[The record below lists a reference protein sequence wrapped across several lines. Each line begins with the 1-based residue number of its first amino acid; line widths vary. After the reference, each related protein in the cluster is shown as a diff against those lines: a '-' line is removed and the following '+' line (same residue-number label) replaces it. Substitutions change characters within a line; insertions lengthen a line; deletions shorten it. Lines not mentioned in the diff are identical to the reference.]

1 MIKLW
6 IKLQCRLGKVVN
18 ITSRGKYPANVLSNF
33 WGNSFKIDG
42 IECKSMEGFLQ
53 SLKHQDVDKQRQI
66 CSMKGGKAKHQG
78 TNTWKIKQQV
88 YWHGKAMG
96 RQSNEFYHLIYKA
109 YCAMFEQSVSFHDAL
124 MLTRGKKLFH
134 ASGVNNPL
142 DTILTRDEFCRVL
155 TEMREKEIVATNSL
169 LGKKIVYV
177 DMDNVLVDFQSGIDA
192 LSEEIKKEYEGRLDE
207 VPGFFADLKP
217 MPGAVEALHE
227 LVQHYEVYIL
237 STAPWEN
244 PSAWSDKV
252 KWVTK
257 YLDDIC
263 HKRLILSHHKNL
275 NEGDYLIDDR
285 GKNGA
290 SEFGGE
296 WIQFGSEKFPDWESV
311 VRWFERA

>member
-1 MIKLW
+1 
-6 IKLQCRLGKVVN
+6 
-18 ITSRGKYPANVLSNF
+18 
-33 WGNSFKIDG
+33 
-42 IECKSMEGFLQ
+42 
-53 SLKHQDVDKQRQI
+53 
-66 CSMKGGKAKHQG
+66 
-78 TNTWKIKQQV
+78 
-88 YWHGKAMG
+88 
-96 RQSNEFYHLIYKA
+96 
-109 YCAMFEQSVSFHDAL
+109 
-124 MLTRGKKLFH
+124 
-134 ASGVNNPL
+134 
-142 DTILTRDEFCRVL
+142 
-155 TEMREKEIVATNSL
+155 
-169 LGKKIVYV
+169 
-177 DMDNVLVDFQSGIDA
+177 MDNVLVDFQSGIDA
-192 LSEEIKKEYEGRLDE
+192 LSEEIKKEAEGRLDE